1 MQELVEAVVRDRASE
16 ELISVAASASV
27 AEAVALMSQREV
39 GAVLIVTED
48 GLVGG
53 IFTER
58 DLLMRVVAA
67 GRDPKTTPISLVMTR
82 DIQFVSPGTSVEA
95 ALSLMYVQ
103 HHRHMLVIDGP
114 KVYGIVSMRDLVY
127 RLVRH
132 GQGRF
137 EAAIR
142 QAAAV
147 HAPRADP
154 DNIAEK

>member
-1 MQELVEAVVRDRASE
+1 MQELVEAVVRDRAGGD
-16 ELISVAASASV
+16 LISVAASASV
-27 AEAVALMSQREV
+27 ADAVALMSQREV

-67 GRDPKTTPISLVMTR
+67 GREPKTTPISLVMTR

-114 KVYGIVSMRDLVY
+114 KVYGLVSMRDLVY

-154 DNIAEK
+154 DNIAEQ